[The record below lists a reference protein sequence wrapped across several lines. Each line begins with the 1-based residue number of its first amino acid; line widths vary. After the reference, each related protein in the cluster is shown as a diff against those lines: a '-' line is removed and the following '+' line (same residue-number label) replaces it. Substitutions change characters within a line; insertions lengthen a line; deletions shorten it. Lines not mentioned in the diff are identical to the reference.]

1 MDKEKLSETVSR
13 AKAGSP
19 AAYEELLKAYQSRLF
34 GYFFRATGSHHDAE
48 DLLGELI
55 LRLVR
60 NLHNYDEK
68 GRFEAWLFR
77 MAANLI
83 RDRIRKRKARPST
96 YSLSAGE
103 DDGGAFGDELPAAQP
118 DVDAAVLSEELSVE
132 LHEALEQLDEVTR
145 EMILLRH
152 FGEMSFKEIAS
163 TFRCPLGTSLA
174 KIHRG
179 LKSLRRIMK
188 DSEGV

>member
-1 MDKEKLSETVSR
+1 MDKEKLSEIVSR

-60 NLHNYDEK
+60 NLHSYDEK

-103 DDGGAFGDELPAAQP
+103 DDGRAIGDELPAAQP
-118 DVDAAVLSEELSVE
+118 DVDSTVLSEELSVE
-132 LHEALEQLDEVTR
+132 LHEALEKLDEVTR

-152 FGEMSFKEIAS
+152 FGEMSFKEISS

-179 LKSLRRIMK
+179 IKSLRRIMK